1 MKIRLYFAVAGALV
15 LALAGCTGGSSN
27 SNSPAT
33 NTSAS
38 SSSPVVQPEIYAQKK
53 MDLASLNQA
62 VQQYHAAEGHY
73 PDSLQDLAPNYV
85 EKVPEAPA
93 GYKFDYDANTG
104 AVNLDKQ

>member
-1 MKIRLYFAVAGALV
+1 MKTRLLVTIAGAMV
-15 LALAGCTGGSSN
+15 LTLAGCTGGSSN
-27 SNSPAT
+27 SNPPAT

-38 SSSPVVQPEIYAQKK
+38 SSSPVIQPEIYAQKK

-62 VQQYHAAEGHY
+62 VQQYHATEGHY
-73 PDSLQDLAPNYV
+73 PDNLQELAPNYI

-93 GYKFDYDANTG
+93 GYTFSYDANSG

>member
-1 MKIRLYFAVAGALV
+1 MKTRLCFAVAGAMV

-38 SSSPVVQPEIYAQKK
+38 SSSPIVQPEIYAQKK

-73 PDSLQDLAPNYV
+73 PDNLQDLAPNYI
-85 EKVPEAPA
+85 EKIPQAPD
-93 GYKFDYDANTG
+93 GYKFDYDANSGT
-104 AVNLDKQ
+104 VSLDKP